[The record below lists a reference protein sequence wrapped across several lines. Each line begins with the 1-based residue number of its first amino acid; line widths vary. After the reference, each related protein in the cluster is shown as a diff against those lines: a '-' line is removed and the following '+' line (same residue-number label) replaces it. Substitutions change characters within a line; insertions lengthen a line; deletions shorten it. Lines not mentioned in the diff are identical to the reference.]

1 MTDDTPGL
9 TDVPG
14 FFCAG
19 VAADVRGKGDGR
31 IDLALVYSQAACSAA
46 GVFTTNDIKAAPVL
60 LDQEVL
66 STGEPFHGI
75 VVNSGNANACTGQQG
90 MADARALQSA
100 AEAATGAVAQSF
112 FVCSTGRIGRPLPM
126 ARLLPAI
133 DAAGQQLGSAAA
145 QGQAAAEA
153 ILTSDTRPKTAT
165 AHCRVG
171 ETTVTLAGMAKG
183 AGMIEPNM
191 ATMLAFI
198 TTDARV
204 SSQGLQV
211 MLAEANSRTFN
222 AITVD
227 GDMST
232 NDTVLVLANG
242 ASGVDLDADKAA
254 HACFADA
261 LEAILQ
267 TLALKIAGDGERIT
281 KLVQLEILN
290 AGSTTAAEKVARAIG
305 NSLLVK
311 TSWYGSDPNWG
322 RVIDAAGYA
331 RIGLREASIDMAYAT
346 GLAAQVP
353 ASWVP
358 VLQQGEPIEARL
370 PEWRQIVR
378 EKTFSIQL
386 NLNLGPG
393 DYRLFATDLSEGYV
407 DFNKS
412 E

>member
-1 MTDDTPGL
+1 
-9 TDVPG
+9 
-14 FFCAG
+14 
-19 VAADVRGKGDGR
+19 
-31 IDLALVYSQAACSAA
+31 
-46 GVFTTNDIKAAPVL
+46 
-60 LDQEVL
+60 
-66 STGEPFHGI
+66 
-75 VVNSGNANACTGQQG
+75 
-90 MADARALQSA
+90 
-100 AEAATGAVAQSF
+100 
-112 FVCSTGRIGRPLPM
+112 
-126 ARLLPAI
+126 
-133 DAAGQQLGSAAA
+133 
-145 QGQAAAEA
+145 
-153 ILTSDTRPKTAT
+153 
-165 AHCRVG
+165 VG
-171 ETTVTLAGMAKG
+171 EATVTLAGMAKG

-204 SSQGLQV
+204 SSQSLQM
-211 MLAEANSRTFN
+211 MLAEANNRTFN

-267 TLALKIAGDGERIT
+267 SLALKIAGDGERIT

-290 AGSTTAAEKVARAIG
+290 AGSSTAAEKVARAIG

-346 GLAAQVP
+346 GLAAQEP
-353 ASWVP
+353 ACWVP

-370 PEWRQIVR
+370 PEWQQIVR
-378 EKTFSIQL
+378 AKTFSIQL